1 MKKPENERAPI
12 DPAASFSDRPT
23 IYLVNPRSGSNVA
36 GLTECIDLLG
46 YRYLCANL
54 SLPTLAAMVDDSK
67 FKIEI
72 CDENVDTVDFDLPC
86 DVVGLTVYH
95 YQRERTYEIA
105 REFRKRGRLVIVGGP
120 YATQNLQNGHPLFD
134 VVFCGEA
141 ERTWPQFLDD
151 YLRGNPH
158 ALYLEREHPDITSLL
173 LPRFDLM
180 KNERYLLGALQTGR
194 GCPYKC
200 DFCTCTVLY
209 GRTMRYKTNDQ
220 IIAELAQLHRLGY
233 RSIFLLDDNLVGDR
247 VRARDVI
254 TAIRDWN
261 ESQAEPVMF
270 STSASV
276 DIGTQSDLGK
286 LFGEALITN
295 VFVGIETPSTESLA
309 GAGKYQ
315 NLKSDIRRDVAL
327 LHSYGIDVAAGIV
340 VGFDD
345 DDLTIF
351 RRQAAFLQELSIPV
365 SFAGMLLAPDGTEL
379 KERLIREGR
388 YLGGDGV
395 KDHTC
400 DTNVRPRH
408 MTVEQLRNGY
418 FWMMNQLYDE
428 RNFLERVRGALA
440 RYPEPSALARRYRP
454 REMRNPVKFVS
465 VMVRLLGY
473 YLAGG
478 PAMRWLLWRYL
489 LVILRHRKLAAVAI
503 YWLIAFKHFRELLI
517 RNGVYKNVRF
527 EDETDENGYVGERY
541 YPAAS

>member
-1 MKKPENERAPI
+1 MKIRKNEQAPI
-12 DPAASFSDRPT
+12 DSAASFSDRRT

-46 YRYLCANL
+46 YKYLCANL
-54 SLPTLAAMVDDSK
+54 SLPTLAAMVDESR

-86 DVVGLTVYH
+86 DVVGLTIYH

-105 REFRKRGRLVIVGGP
+105 REFRNRGRLVIVGGP

-151 YLRGNPH
+151 YRRGDFH
-158 ALYLEREHPDITSLL
+158 SLYLERDHPDITSVPA
-173 LPRFDLM
+173 PRFDLM
-180 KNERYLLGALQTGR
+180 KNDRYLLGVLQCGR

-209 GRTMRYKTNDQ
+209 GRTTRYKTNDQ
-220 IIAELAQLHRLGY
+220 IIAELEQLHRLGY

-247 VRARDVI
+247 ARAREII

-261 ESQAEPVMF
+261 QSLEEPVMF

-295 VFVGIETPSTESLA
+295 VFVGIETPSMASLA
-309 GAGKYQ
+309 GAGKHQ
-315 NLKSDIRRDVAL
+315 NLKSDIRRDVEL
-327 LHSYGIDVAAGIV
+327 LHSYGVDVAAGIV

-345 DDLTIF
+345 DDLSIF

-428 RNFLERVRGALA
+428 CNFLERVQGALA
-440 RYPEPSALARRYRP
+440 RYPEPSALARRYKP
-454 REMRNPVKFVS
+454 REMRNPIKFVC
-465 VMVRLLGY
+465 VMARLLGY

-478 PAMRWLLWRYL
+478 STLRWLLRRYL
-489 LVILRHRKLAAVAI
+489 LVILKHRKRAAVAI

-517 RNGVYKNVRF
+517 RNGVYKNVQF
-527 EDETDENGYVGERY
+527 EDETYENRCVDERQH
-541 YPAAS
+541 ADTS